1 MRSKSGTKAS
11 DESLRLNKRNNSLRG
26 DTSIAKPLVT
36 NLSGLSIGLQDK
48 QTVQPGNS
56 GPVEIQDKFKNYKGG
71 KLSQEF
77 YYKTLSLANNTM
89 DRRELNSSIN
99 QKGPRLVQQDYSMN
113 NKNLNLSS
121 TAVNG
126 KLEAAG
132 SRINGVLNSASVG
145 AVPLDNPKNSPLI
158 VHKRSNTFNELL
170 VNKLESKRNEQAS
183 LAQVPPKGN
192 LSMTQPVQ
200 AKKPMGIVNQGQAN
214 TSNSDDQQHN
224 ESRFQNRPPSAT
236 QVIKEKRSSSFYNE
250 KKMPHVP
257 EDSSLPKSN
266 SVEPKKPK
274 RSESGKRRT
283 PGKAYNFIENIKRFE
298 NQLPP
303 FENSRTVVKD
313 FDKIKAFSVN
323 THQGTVRAYNED
335 RVSIL
340 LNAQQR

>member
-1 MRSKSGTKAS
+1 MS
-11 DESLRLNKRNNSLRG
+11 KRNNSLRG
-26 DTSIAKPLVT
+26 DTSIVKPLVT
-36 NLSGLSIGLQDK
+36 NLSGLSIGFQDR
-48 QTVQPGNS
+48 QNPQQPPS
-56 GPVEIQDKFKNYKGG
+56 GPVEIQDKFKSYKGG

-99 QKGPRLVQQDYSMN
+99 QKVPRLVQPDYSMN
-113 NKNLNLSS
+113 NKNLNMSS

-126 KLEAAG
+126 KMDMTG
-132 SRINGVLNSASVG
+132 SKINGVLNSASVG
-145 AVPLDNPKNSPLI
+145 AVPLDNPKNSPLV
-158 VHKRSNTFNELL
+158 VHKRSNTFNDLL
-170 VNKLESKRNEQAS
+170 AHKLESKRSE
-183 LAQVPPKGN
+183 QVPFANAQPKAT
-192 LSMTQPVQ
+192 LSVTQPIQ
-200 AKKPMGIVNQGQAN
+200 ARKLLASSSQAQEN
-214 TSNSDDQQHN
+214 IAANGEHN
-224 ESRFQNRPPSAT
+224 PNEGRQRPPSAT
-236 QVIKEKRSSSFYNE
+236 QVLKEKRSSSFYNE
-250 KKMPHVP
+250 KKSANAA
-257 EDSSLPKSN
+257 EDNTIPKSN
-266 SVEPKKPK
+266 SVDPKKPK

-283 PGKAYNFIENIKRFE
+283 PGKIYNFIENIRRFE